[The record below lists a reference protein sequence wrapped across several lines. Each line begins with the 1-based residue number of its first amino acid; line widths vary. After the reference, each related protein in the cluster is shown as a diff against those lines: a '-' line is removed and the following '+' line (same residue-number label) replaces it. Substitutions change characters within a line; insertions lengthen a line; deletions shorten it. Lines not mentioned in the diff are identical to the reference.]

1 MNSVV
6 ILALRA
12 LLILIGV
19 GIVFAQVRIIPIIGA
34 GLVGDAEMPE
44 LAIPYSVAGILLAA
58 CIEVVLIAT
67 WMLLS
72 IVKANAI
79 FTARASLWVDVIL
92 SAGIISTVIAAI
104 LGAHVALVVEPPL
117 DAPGVTVVAG
127 AGVTCWAAFVLL
139 MLVMRG
145 LLRNATSLR
154 TELAEVV

>member
-1 MNSVV
+1 MNSAV

-12 LLILIGV
+12 LLLTIGV
-19 GIVFAQVRIIPIIGA
+19 GVVFSQVRIIPIVGT

-44 LAIPYSVAGILLAA
+44 LAIPYSIAGILLAA
-58 CIEVVLIAT
+58 CIEVVLVAT

-72 IVKANAI
+72 IVKLDAI
-79 FTARASLWVDVIL
+79 FTARASLWVGVIL
-92 SAGIISTVIAAI
+92 GAGIVGTVISAI

-117 DAPGVTVVAG
+117 DAPGVTVIAG
-127 AGVTCWAAFVLL
+127 AGVICWAAFVLL